1 VVLLVPAHALAWAR
15 RVAPAATV
23 LRLPGVLEGAFDEAA
38 ERRAQ
43 ITARLEAGLS
53 AEGLLTLAP
62 LFERHEPA
70 AIAAAL
76 LALWTERGRAAAAPA
91 AGMATTAAPATG
103 TARVWVSLGK
113 KDGGTA
119 NDLVGCLT
127 RECRVD
133 RTQIGRI
140 ELRETFSLI
149 EVPAADAEKIA
160 DRLTG
165 ISIRQRRVTA
175 RVDKGTASGPE
186 RPARSTGPR
195 GPRPGG
201 RRPTSAG

>member
-1 VVLLVPAHALAWAR
+1 
-15 RVAPAATV
+15 
-23 LRLPGVLEGAFDEAA
+23 
-38 ERRAQ
+38 
-43 ITARLEAGLS
+43 
-53 AEGLLTLAP
+53 
-62 LFERHEPA
+62 
-70 AIAAAL
+70 
-76 LALWTERGRAAAAPA
+76 
-91 AGMATTAAPATG
+91 
-103 TARVWVSLGK
+103 
-113 KDGGTA
+113 DGGTA

-175 RVDKGTASGPE
+175 RVDTAAAGPE
-186 RPARSTGPR
+186 RPRSGASR
-195 GPRPGG
+195 GPRRGAPK
-201 RRPTSAG
+201 